1 MFINRKNLLTLSLT
15 AILGLSSHAFA
26 ARGNGNSSPSGVS
39 SYTAMGD
46 MNRTRSE
53 NTLRYKKQQGEKLK
67 YQHQYR
73 HTHQNAYQNSRINSA
88 LGNPVNRRSSQDMKN
103 E

>member
-1 MFINRKNLLTLSLT
+1 MLINKKNLLTLSLT

-26 ARGNGNSSPSGVS
+26 AKGNGNSSPSGAS
-39 SYTAMGD
+39 GHTAMGD

-53 NTLRYKKQQGEKLK
+53 STLRYKKQQGAKPK

-73 HTHQNAYQNSRINSA
+73 HTYQNAYQNSRINS
-88 LGNPVNRRSSQDMKN
+88 VQSSSINNLSTQQSK
-103 E
+103 